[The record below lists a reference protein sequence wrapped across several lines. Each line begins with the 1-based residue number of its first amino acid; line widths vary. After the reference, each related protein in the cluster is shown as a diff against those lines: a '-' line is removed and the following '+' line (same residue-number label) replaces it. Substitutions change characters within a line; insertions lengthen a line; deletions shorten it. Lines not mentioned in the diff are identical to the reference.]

1 MDQNLVKKLV
11 NEAISDNE
19 SLFLIELSFLV
30 GNRIKVVVDGDQG
43 ISIKECMRISR
54 HVEHSFDR
62 EEEDFGLEVT
72 SPDISHPLTVRRQYL
87 KNIDRVLKVKT
98 EEEELEGTLISINEK
113 EISLR
118 WKTREPKPIG
128 KGKVTVEKNASIA
141 FNCIY
146 LYNFLFLFLYEDG
159 IVFIDFIFLF

>member
-141 FNCIY
+141 FNSIKEAKVKITY
-146 LYNFLFLFLYEDG
+146 
-159 IVFIDFIFLF
+159 

>member
-1 MDQNLVKKLV
+1 MDQNLVKTLV
-11 NEAISDNE
+11 SEAISDNE

-141 FNCIY
+141 FNSIKEAKVKITY
-146 LYNFLFLFLYEDG
+146 
-159 IVFIDFIFLF
+159 

>member
-87 KNIDRVLKVKT
+87 KNINRVLKVKT

-141 FNCIY
+141 FNSIKEAKVKITY
-146 LYNFLFLFLYEDG
+146 
-159 IVFIDFIFLF
+159 

>member
-87 KNIDRVLKVKT
+87 KNINRILKVKT
-98 EEEELEGTLISINEK
+98 AEQELEGTLISINEK

-128 KGKVTVEKNASIA
+128 KGKVTVEKTVTL
-141 FNCIY
+141 
-146 LYNFLFLFLYEDG
+146 LYTEIKEAKVK
-159 IVFIDFIFLF
+159 IVF

>member
-72 SPDISHPLTVRRQYL
+72 SPDISHPSTVRRQYL
-87 KNIDRVLKVKT
+87 KNINRILKVKT

-141 FNCIY
+141 FNSIKEAKVKITY
-146 LYNFLFLFLYEDG
+146 
-159 IVFIDFIFLF
+159 

>member
-1 MDQNLVKKLV
+1 MNKERVKQLLTEALDE
-11 NEAISDNE
+11 NEE
-19 SLFLIELSFLV
+19 LFLIELSFSDE
-30 GNRIKVVVDGDQG
+30 NKIYIEVDGDMG
-43 ISIKECMRISR
+43 INLKECIRISR
-54 HVEHSFDR
+54 HINNNLDR

-141 FNCIY
+141 FNSIKEAKVKITY
-146 LYNFLFLFLYEDG
+146 
-159 IVFIDFIFLF
+159 

>member
-11 NEAISDNE
+11 NEAISEND

-30 GNRIKVVVDGDQG
+30 ANRIKVVVDGDQG

-54 HVEHSFDR
+54 HVEHNLDR

-87 KNIDRVLKVKT
+87 KNINRILKVKT
-98 EEEELEGTLISINEK
+98 EEEEELEGTLVSANEK
-113 EISLR
+113 GISL
-118 WKTREPKPIG
+118 TRHG
-128 KGKVTVEKNASIA
+128 KQESLSLLEK
-141 FNCIY
+141 
-146 LYNFLFLFLYEDG
+146 EK
-159 IVFIDFIFLF
+159 

>member
-1 MDQNLVKKLV
+1 MDQNLVKKLL

-98 EEEELEGTLISINEK
+98 EEEELEGTLISINDK

-141 FNCIY
+141 FNSIKEAKVKITY
-146 LYNFLFLFLYEDG
+146 
-159 IVFIDFIFLF
+159 

>member
-1 MDQNLVKKLV
+1 
-11 NEAISDNE
+11 
-19 SLFLIELSFLV
+19 
-30 GNRIKVVVDGDQG
+30 
-43 ISIKECMRISR
+43 MRISR

-87 KNIDRVLKVKT
+87 KNINRILKVKT

-141 FNCIY
+141 FNSIKEAKVKITY
-146 LYNFLFLFLYEDG
+146 
-159 IVFIDFIFLF
+159 

>member
-87 KNIDRVLKVKT
+87 KNINRILKVKT

-128 KGKVTVEKNASIA
+128 KGKVTVTKIKTLPFASIKNAKVI
-141 FNCIY
+141 IK
-146 LYNFLFLFLYEDG
+146 
-159 IVFIDFIFLF
+159 

>member
-87 KNIDRVLKVKT
+87 KNINRILKVKT
-98 EEEELEGTLISINEK
+98 EEEELVSEYDLDD
-113 EISLR
+113 
-118 WKTREPKPIG
+118 
-128 KGKVTVEKNASIA
+128 VKN
-141 FNCIY
+141 
-146 LYNFLFLFLYEDG
+146 
-159 IVFIDFIFLF
+159 ID